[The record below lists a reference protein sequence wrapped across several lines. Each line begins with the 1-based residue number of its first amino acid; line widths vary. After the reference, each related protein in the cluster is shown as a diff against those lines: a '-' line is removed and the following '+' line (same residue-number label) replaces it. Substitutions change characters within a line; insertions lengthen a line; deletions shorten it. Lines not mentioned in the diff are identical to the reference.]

1 MNRSSVR
8 LRRAFALVVAIGVAV
23 LGGVAWTI
31 HVQSVR
37 LDETAGWANRTR
49 MSVAAVQAVAL
60 AALDAESAQR
70 SILLGSPIGLA
81 RYREAVASAKRNL
94 DILTR
99 EIGDDPEQVQL
110 LQGLRMAMESH
121 FARLDRSIALMPG
134 QPEQA
139 RAVVFDGSG
148 RQVRRDIQSFA
159 QAMIATE
166 GHRYDERIVAA
177 RDVRHAIETLATVL
191 LMLLVTV
198 MSGGA
203 VYILRELR
211 TRAAMT
217 AALVESRTRLELGER
232 RLRAIADNMP
242 AYIAYV
248 DKTETYRFT
257 NAAFKTLFGVPH
269 EAFIGRSV
277 TEMMGEARRD
287 ELAPYIAEAL
297 RGHAVHFERRG
308 MGEQPDATFM
318 VSYVPDFNAAGGV
331 DGYYV
336 MSLDISA
343 RKQAELALANS
354 ERRLRTITDNLPA
367 TIVRMDTN
375 LVCSYANEHMRRL
388 YGIDPALLVGM
399 SHRAFRGEEEWA
411 LIGPNVEAALRGEVR
426 RFEVPA
432 LINGRQQWVQQNLIP
447 ETDTDGRIVGYL
459 SVTFDISE
467 RKQQEEELRKSE
479 LFLDRTGKMAGVG
492 GWEVDLVTGLVVW
505 SRETRRIHGVGD
517 DYVPDL
523 QAALQFYAPEA
534 RETLQ
539 DAIRSA
545 MTDGTPW
552 DMELPF
558 VRIDGRRL
566 WVRAVGSA
574 EFASG
579 VPVRLVGAFQDISD
593 KVAQRLEIKEIN
605 DRVALATESGGIG
618 IWELDIAT
626 GELIWDARMYQL
638 FGDNSGGRA
647 SPVLLWNERVHPDD
661 LPGLQEAMR
670 QATLGDRM
678 LDRDYRVVLED
689 GRIRHLR
696 GTARARRDADGKPRC
711 LIGAA
716 WDITELRELAASL
729 AEDRSLLSVTL
740 ESIGDAVITT
750 NARGQI
756 TWLNPVAE
764 RLTGWT
770 SLEAIG
776 RVLTQVFH
784 IVDEATREPAPDP
797 VKACLE
803 QGRRVA
809 QSTNTLLLSR
819 NGDEFGIQDSIAP
832 IRRDDGTV
840 LGTVLVFHDVSEQRR
855 LTGEMSWRATHD
867 ALTGLVNRTEF
878 EARVGRLLQSA
889 QDSGGEHALL
899 YIDLD
904 QFKLV
909 NDACGHTVGDQLL
922 QQMAR
927 MLVDSVRTRDTVA
940 RLGGD
945 EFAILMER
953 CTVDQAQRVA
963 QKLCDRMDDFRFV
976 HEERRFRIG
985 MSIGLVPVDRR
996 WQTTAAIQQAADT
1009 ACYAA
1014 KEAGRNRVH
1023 TWFDT
1028 DVAMR
1033 ERQYE
1038 MQWVTRIEHA
1048 LDEDGFVLYAQRL
1061 TPLRGAPSATPGV
1074 HAEVLLRMRQG
1085 DGPLVAPGAFLPA
1098 AERFHL
1104 ASRIDR
1110 WVLRRVVDWMAALED
1125 PSRIELLSVNLS
1137 GQSVGD
1143 KTFHRWALEVLA
1155 RAGPRICGA
1164 LCLEITETA
1173 AVTNIADAAAFID
1186 QVREHGVKVALDD
1199 FGAGAASF
1207 GYLKTLRVDTL
1218 KIDGQFVRDL
1228 VDDPLDEVAVR
1239 CFADVAKVMGL
1250 TTVAEF
1256 VDKPAVLERLHAM
1269 GVDFAQG
1276 FLMHEPAPIDEL
1288 IEPVPELAQR

>member
-8 LRRAFALVVAIGVAV
+8 LRRAFALVVAIGIAV
-23 LGGVAWTI
+23 LGAVAWTS
-31 HVQSVR
+31 HEQSVR
-37 LDETAGWANRTR
+37 LDETAGWADRART
-49 MSVAAVQAVAL
+49 SVAAVQAVSV

-70 SILLGSPIGLA
+70 GILLDATSGLP
-81 RYREAVASAKRNL
+81 RYREAVATARRNL
-94 DILTR
+94 DTLKAAAK
-99 EIGDDPEQVQL
+99 DDPEQAAQVS
-110 LQGLRMAMESH
+110 GLSSAVEAH
-121 FARLDRSIALMPG
+121 FARLDKAVALAGSAPD
-134 QPEQA
+134 QA
-139 RAVVFDGSG
+139 RASVLDGADS
-148 RQVRRDIQSFA
+148 RIRSDIRNSA
-159 QAMIATE
+159 AAIIATE
-166 GHRYDERIVAA
+166 RHRFDERVAA
-177 RDVRHAIETLATVL
+177 ARNGRRAADTYTGV
-191 LMLLVTV
+191 MLLLLVAALAAGTIF
-198 MSGGA
+198 
-203 VYILRELR
+203 ILRELKL
-211 TRAAMT
+211 RAATT

-242 AYIAYV
+242 ACIAYV
-248 DKTETYRFT
+248 DRHETYRFT
-257 NAAFKTLFGVPH
+257 NAAFTTLFGVPH
-269 EAFIGRSV
+269 EAFIGR
-277 TEMMGEARRD
+277 TMAEMMGQATRD
-287 ELAPYIAEAL
+287 QLAGHVAGAL
-297 RGHAVHFERRG
+297 AGRTMHFERHG
-308 MGEQPDATFM
+308 MALQPDADFV

-331 DGYYV
+331 DGFYV
-336 MSLDISA
+336 MSLDITA
-343 RKQAELALANS
+343 RKRAEQALANS
-354 ERRLRTITDNLPA
+354 EQRLRTINDNLPA
-367 TIVRMDTN
+367 TIVRMDRDLICT
-375 LVCSYANEHMRRL
+375 YANEHMRRV

-411 LIGPNVEAALRGEVR
+411 HIGPHVEAALRGEVR
-426 RFEVPA
+426 RFEVAA
-432 LINGRQQWVQQNLIP
+432 LVNGQQEWVEQSIIP
-447 ETDTDGRIVGYL
+447 DVDADGRIVGYL
-459 SVTFDISE
+459 SVTFDITE
-467 RKQQEEELRKSE
+467 RRQQEEELRKSE

-492 GWEVDLVTGLVVW
+492 GWEVDLVTGGVVW
-505 SRETRRIHGVGD
+505 SRETRRIHGVD
-517 DYVPDL
+517 ADYVPDL
-523 QAALQFYAPEA
+523 QTAFQFYPPESRTTIEEA
-534 RETLQ
+534 VHK
-539 DAIRSA
+539 A

-552 DMELPF
+552 DIELPF
-558 VRIDGRRL
+558 IRSDGRRL

-574 EFASG
+574 EFAAG
-579 VPVRLVGAFQDISD
+579 IPVRLVGAFQDISD
-593 KVAQRLEIKEIN
+593 KVAQRLQIKEVN
-605 DRVALATESGGIG
+605 DRIALATESGGIG
-618 IWELDIAT
+618 IWELNIAT
-626 GELIWDARMYQL
+626 GELIWDARMYRL
-638 FGDNSGGRA
+638 FGDTSGGRVA
-647 SPVLLWNERVHPDD
+647 PLALWTQRVHAEDM
-661 LPGLQEAMR
+661 PGLQEAIR
-670 QATLGDRM
+670 QATEDDRL
-678 LDRDYRVVLED
+678 LDRDYRLVLDD

-696 GTARARRDADGKPRC
+696 GTARAMRDPEGRPIR
-711 LIGAA
+711 LIGAN
-716 WDITELRELAASL
+716 WDITELRELAADL

-776 RVLTQVFH
+776 RLLAQVFRV
-784 IVDEATREPAPDP
+784 VDEPTREPLPDL
-797 VKACLE
+797 VQACLE
-803 QGRRVA
+803 QGRLVGR
-809 QSTNTLLLSR
+809 SPTTLLLSR
-819 NGDEFGIQDSIAP
+819 TGDEFGIQDSIAP
-832 IRRDDGTV
+832 IRREDGTV

-878 EARVGRLLQSA
+878 EARLGRLLQA
-889 QDSGGEHALL
+889 TQDIGGEHALL

-909 NDACGHTVGDQLL
+909 NDACGHAVGDQLL

-927 MLVDSVRTRDTVA
+927 LLVDSVRTRDTIA

-963 QKLCDRMDDFRFV
+963 QKLCDRMDDFRFT

-985 MSIGLVPVDRR
+985 LSIGLVPVDRR

-1009 ACYAA
+1009 SCYAA

-1038 MQWVTRIEHA
+1038 MQWTARIEHA

-1061 TPLRGAPSATPGV
+1061 TALKGSPRDARGV
-1074 HAEVLLRMRQG
+1074 HAEVLLRMTQEG
-1085 DGPLVAPGAFLPA
+1085 GTLVAPGAFLPA

-1110 WVLRRVVDWMAALED
+1110 WVLRHVVDWMAALAD

-1143 KTFHRWALEVLA
+1143 RSFHRWALELLA
-1155 RAGPRICGA
+1155 KAGPQLCGA

-1173 AVTNIADAAAFID
+1173 AVTNIADAAVFID
-1186 QVREHGVKVALDD
+1186 QVRSCGVKVALDD

-1207 GYLKTLRVDTL
+1207 GYLKTLRVDML

-1239 CFADVAKVMGL
+1239 CFADVAKVMNL

-1276 FLMHEPAPIDEL
+1276 YLLHEPAPIGEL
-1288 IEPVPELAQR
+1288 IEPALSML

>member
-1 MNRSSVR
+1 MKPSSAR
-8 LRRAFALVVAIGVAV
+8 LRRAFAVVVAIGVLV
-23 LGGVAWTI
+23 LGGIAWTT
-31 HVQSVR
+31 HEQSVR
-37 LDETAGWANRTR
+37 LDETAGWADRTR
-49 MSVAAVQAVAL
+49 ASVAAVQAVSL

-70 SILLGSPIGLA
+70 SYLIGSLYGLP
-81 RYREAVASAKRNL
+81 RYRQAAASAQVNL
-94 DILTR
+94 TKLAQS
-99 EIGDDPEQVQL
+99 IGDDREQVAL
-110 LQGLRMAMESH
+110 LSGLRMAVESH
-121 FARLDRSIALMPG
+121 FARLDKAVALTPEH
-134 QPEQA
+134 PEQA
-139 RAVVFDGSG
+139 RAIALDAGA
-148 RQVRRDIQSFA
+148 RQIRRDIQSFA
-159 QAMIATE
+159 DAMVATE
-166 GHRYDERIVAA
+166 GRRFDQRIAA
-177 RDVRHAIETLATVL
+177 GRDARHAAETWAGVSLI
-191 LMLLVTV
+191 LLVTL
-198 MSGGA
+198 MAGGA
-203 VYILRELR
+203 IYVLRELKL
-211 TRAAMT
+211 RAAMT
-217 AALVESRTRLELGER
+217 RALVESRSQLELGER

-242 AYIAYV
+242 AWIAYV
-248 DKTETYRFT
+248 DRTETYRFT

-269 EAFIGRSV
+269 EDFIGRTM
-277 TEMMGEARRD
+277 TEMMGRTTRD
-287 ELAPYIAEAL
+287 QLAPSIEGAL
-297 RGHAVHFERRG
+297 SGRTMHFERRG
-308 MGEQPDATFM
+308 MGLQPDSVFM
-318 VSYVPDFNAAGGV
+318 VSYVPDINADGGV
-331 DGYYV
+331 DGWYV
-336 MSLDISA
+336 MSLDITA
-343 RKQAELALANS
+343 RKQAEIDLANS

-367 TIVRMDTN
+367 TIVRMDTR
-375 LVCSYANEHMRRL
+375 LVCSYANEQIRRL
-388 YGIDPALLVGM
+388 YGIDPSQLVGM

-411 LIGPNVEAALRGEVR
+411 YIGPHVEAALQGELR

-432 LINGRQQWVQQNLIP
+432 LVNGKQQWVQQSIIP
-447 ETDTDGRIVGYL
+447 DVDADGRIVGYL
-459 SVTFDISE
+459 SVTFDITE

-479 LFLDRTGKMAGVG
+479 TFLDRTGKMAGVG
-492 GWEVDLVTGLVVW
+492 GWEVDLVSGVVVW
-505 SRETRRIHGVGD
+505 SRETRRIHGVDD

-523 QAALQFYAPEA
+523 QTAFAFYPPEA
-534 RETLQ
+534 RPVIE
-539 DAIRSA
+539 DAVRNA
-545 MTDGTPW
+545 MADGTPW
-552 DMELPF
+552 DIELPF
-558 VRIDGRRL
+558 LRSDGRRL

-574 EFASG
+574 EFADG
-579 VPVRLVGAFQDISD
+579 APVRLVGAFQDISER
-593 KVAQRLEIKEIN
+593 VAQRLEIKAVN
-605 DRVALATESGGIG
+605 DRIALATESGGIG
-618 IWELDIAT
+618 IWELNIAS
-626 GELIWDARMYQL
+626 GELMWDARMHQL
-638 FGDNSGGRA
+638 FGDTSGGRA
-647 SPVLLWNERVHPDD
+647 APIALWAQRVHPDD
-661 LPGLQEAMR
+661 LPGLQEAMT
-670 QATLGDRM
+670 QATLGDRL
-678 LDRDYRVVLED
+678 LDRDYRVVLDD
-689 GRIRHLR
+689 GEIRHLR
-696 GTARARRDADGKPRC
+696 GTARAMRDVDGKPTR
-711 LIGAA
+711 LIGAN
-716 WDITELRELAASL
+716 WDITELRELAADL

-776 RVLTQVFH
+776 RALAQVFH
-784 IVDEATREPAPDP
+784 IVDEKTREPAPDP
-797 VKACLE
+797 VKSCLE
-803 QGRRVA
+803 QGRRVVP
-809 QSTNTLLLSR
+809 SDSTLLLSR
-819 NGDEFGIQDSIAP
+819 NGEEFGIQETIAP
-832 IRRDDGTV
+832 IRREDGTV

-867 ALTGLVNRTEF
+867 ALTGLVNRAEF
-878 EARVGRLLQSA
+878 EARLGRLLQTA
-889 QDSGGEHALL
+889 QDNGGEHALL

-909 NDACGHTVGDQLL
+909 NDACGHAVGDQLL

-927 MLVDSVRTRDTVA
+927 MLTDSVRTRDTIA

-953 CTVDQAQRVA
+953 CTVAQAQRVA

-976 HEERRFRIG
+976 HEDRRFRIG

-1009 ACYAA
+1009 SCYAA

-1033 ERQYE
+1033 ERQFE
-1038 MQWVTRIEHA
+1038 MQWTTRIEHA
-1048 LDEDGFVLYAQRL
+1048 LDEDGFVLFAQRL
-1061 TPLRGAPSATPGV
+1061 TPLKGPAEGV

-1085 DGPLVAPGAFLPA
+1085 DTLVAPGAFLPA

-1110 WVLRRVVDWMAALED
+1110 WVLRHVVDWMAALQD

-1143 KTFHRWALEVLA
+1143 NTFHRWALELLA
-1155 RAGPRICGA
+1155 RAGPRLCGA

-1173 AVTNIADAAAFID
+1173 AVTNIADAVVFID
-1186 QVREHGVKVALDD
+1186 QVRAFGVKVALDD

-1256 VDKPAVLERLHAM
+1256 VDKAPVLERLLEM

-1276 FLMHEPAPIDEL
+1276 YLLHEPAPIDEL
-1288 IEPVPELAQR
+1288 IEPVPAEA

>member
-1 MNRSSVR
+1 MNRSSAR
-8 LRRAFALVVAIGVAV
+8 LRRAFALVVAIVGAV
-23 LGGVAWTI
+23 LVGVAWTT
-31 HVQSVR
+31 HEQSVR
-37 LDETAGWANRTR
+37 LDETAGWADRTR
-49 MSVAAVQAVAL
+49 ATVAAVKAVPL

-70 SILLGSPIGLA
+70 SAMLDAQFGLA
-81 RYREAVASAKRNL
+81 RYDEAAATARRNL
-94 DILTR
+94 DMLAR
-99 EIGDDPEQVQL
+99 DVRDDPDQMRQL
-110 LQGLRMAMESH
+110 AALRGAVESH
-121 FARLDRSIALMPG
+121 LARLDKAIALAPA

-139 RAVVFDGSG
+139 RALLLDGND
-148 RQVRRDIQSFA
+148 RKLRADIRRLAD
-159 QAMIATE
+159 AMIATE
-166 GHRYDERIVAA
+166 QHRFDERIVAG
-177 RDVRHAIETLATVL
+177 RNVRHAIETWAGVL
-191 LMLLVTV
+191 LMLLVAV

-203 VYILRELR
+203 IYILRELKV
-211 TRAAMT
+211 RAAMT

-232 RLRAIADNMP
+232 RMRAIADNMP
-242 AYIAYV
+242 ANIAYI
-248 DKTETYRFT
+248 DRTETYRFT
-257 NAAFKTLFGVPH
+257 NAAFKKLFGVPH
-269 EAFIGRSV
+269 EAFIGRTM
-277 TEMMGEARRD
+277 TEMMGAARRD
-287 ELAPYIAEAL
+287 ELAPYIQEAL
-297 RGHAVHFERRG
+297 AGHAVHFERRG
-308 MGEQPDATFM
+308 MGVHPDAVYM

-343 RKQAELALANS
+343 RKQAETELANS

-367 TIVRMDTN
+367 TIVRMDRN
-375 LVCSYANEHMRRL
+375 LVCTYANEQMRRL

-411 LIGPNVEAALRGEVR
+411 FIGPHVEAALQGEVR
-426 RFEVPA
+426 RFEAPA
-432 LINGRQQWVQQNLIP
+432 LVGGRRQWVQQNIIP
-447 ETDTDGRIVGYL
+447 ELDADGRVAGYL
-459 SVTFDISE
+459 SVTFDITE

-479 LFLDRTGKMAGVG
+479 LFLDRTGQMAGVG
-492 GWEVDLVTGLVVW
+492 GWEVDLVTGSVVW
-505 SRETRRIHGVGD
+505 SRETRRIHGVD
-517 DYVPDL
+517 ADYVPDL
-523 QAALQFYAPEA
+523 QTAFLFYPPEA
-534 RETLQ
+534 RATIE
-539 DAIRSA
+539 AAVHAA
-545 MTDGTPW
+545 MSEGTPW
-552 DMELPF
+552 DVEVPF
-558 VRIDGRRL
+558 NRADGRRI

-618 IWELDIAT
+618 IWELNVAS

-638 FGDNSGGRA
+638 FGATSSGRI
-647 SPVLLWNERVHPDD
+647 SPVALWERRVHPDD
-661 LPGLQEAMR
+661 LPGLQDAIG
-670 QATLGDRM
+670 QATHGDRL
-678 LDRDYRVVLED
+678 LDRDYRIVLDD
-689 GRIRHLR
+689 GEIRHLR
-696 GTARARRDADGKPRC
+696 GTARATRDREGRPTR
-711 LIGAA
+711 LIGAN
-716 WDITELRELAASL
+716 WDITELRDLAADL

-776 RVLTQVFH
+776 RMLTQVLH
-784 IVDEATREPAPDP
+784 IVDEATREPMADP

-809 QSTNTLLLSR
+809 GSASTLLLSR

-855 LTGEMSWRATHD
+855 LTGEMSWRANHD

-878 EARVGRLLQSA
+878 EARMGRLLHSA
-889 QDSGGEHALL
+889 QESGGEHALM

-909 NDACGHTVGDQLL
+909 NDACGHAVGDLLL

-927 MLVDSVRTRDTVA
+927 MLTDSVRARDTVA

-953 CTVDQAQRVA
+953 CTIEQAQRVA
-963 QKLCDRMDDFRFV
+963 QKLCDRMDHFRFV
-976 HEERRFRIG
+976 HEDRRFRVG
-985 MSIGLVPVDRR
+985 LSIGLVPVDRR

-1033 ERQYE
+1033 ERQFE
-1038 MQWVTRIEHA
+1038 TQWVTRIEHA
-1048 LDEDGFVLYAQRL
+1048 LDEDDFVLYAQRL
-1061 TPLRGAPSATPGV
+1061 TPLRGEHDPARGV
-1074 HAEVLLRMRQG
+1074 HAEVLLRMRQD

-1110 WVLRRVVDWMAALED
+1110 WVLRNVVAWMASLAD
-1125 PSRIELLSVNLS
+1125 ASRIELLSVNLS

-1143 KTFHRWALEVLA
+1143 RTFHRWALDLLA
-1155 RAGPRICGA
+1155 KAGPQLCRA

-1173 AVTNIADAAAFID
+1173 AVTNIADAAVFID
-1186 QVREHGVKVALDD
+1186 QVRACGVKVALDD

-1256 VDKPAVLERLHAM
+1256 VDKPAVLERLLAM
-1269 GVDFAQG
+1269 EVDFAQG
-1276 FLMHEPAPIDEL
+1276 YLLHEPAPIDEL
-1288 IEPVPELAQR
+1288 IEPVPVVC

>member
-1 MNRSSVR
+1 MNRSSAR
-8 LRRAFALVVAIGVAV
+8 LRRAFALVVAIGVVA
-23 LGGVAWTI
+23 LGVIAWTT
-31 HVQSVR
+31 HEQSVR
-37 LDETAGWANRTR
+37 LDETAGWADRTR
-49 MSVAAVQAVAL
+49 ASVLAVQAVSL
-60 AALDAESAQR
+60 AVLDAESAQR
-70 SILLGSPIGLA
+70 GALLGSPNGFT
-81 RYREAVASAKRNL
+81 RYHEAAETAQYNLSNLAVAVA
-94 DILTR
+94 
-99 EIGDDPEQVQL
+99 DDPAQL
-110 LQGLRMAMESH
+110 HLLAGLRDAVGAH
-121 FARLDRSIALMPG
+121 FARLDKAIALG
-134 QPEQA
+134 SEHPEQA
-139 RAVVFDGSG
+139 RELLFGGGA
-148 RQVRRDIQSFA
+148 RQVRHDIDSNA
-159 QAMIATE
+159 SAMIAAE
-166 GHRYDERIVAA
+166 GRRFEERISAG
-177 RDVRHAIETLATVL
+177 RDVRHAAEIHAGIT
-191 LMLLVTV
+191 LMLLVAALA
-198 MSGGA
+198 SGA
-203 VYILRELR
+203 VFILRELKLR
-211 TRAAMT
+211 NAMT
-217 AALVESRTRLELGER
+217 AALVESRGRLELGER

-257 NAAFKTLFGVPH
+257 NAAFTTLFGVPH
-269 EAFIGRSV
+269 ESFIGRTM
-277 TEMMGEARRD
+277 TEMMGKKTRD
-287 ELAPYIAEAL
+287 ELAEYVEGAL
-297 RGHAVHFERRG
+297 AGRAMHFERRG
-308 MGEQPDATFM
+308 MAMQRDSVFM
-318 VSYVPDFNAAGGV
+318 VSYVPDFNADGGV

-336 MSLDISA
+336 MSLDITA
-343 RKQAELALANS
+343 RKTAEIGMANS
-354 ERRLRTITDNLPA
+354 EQRLRTITDNLPA
-367 TIVRMDTN
+367 TIVRMDTRG
-375 LVCSYANEHMRRL
+375 VCTYANEHMRRV
-388 YGIDPALLVGM
+388 YGIDPAMLIGM
-399 SHRAFRGEEEWA
+399 VHRAFRGEDEWKH
-411 LIGPNVEAALRGEVR
+411 IGPHVEAALQGEVR
-426 RFEVPA
+426 RFESPA
-432 LINGRQQWVQQNLIP
+432 LINGRQEWVQQTLIP
-447 ETDTDGRIVGYL
+447 EVDAGGRIVGYL
-459 SVTFDISE
+459 SVTFDITE
-467 RKQQEEELRKSE
+467 RKQQEEDLRKSE
-479 LFLDRTGKMAGVG
+479 TFLDRTGQMAGIG
-492 GWEVDLVTGLVVW
+492 GWEVDLVTGHVVW
-505 SRETRRIHGVGD
+505 SRETRRIHGVDD

-523 QAALQFYAPEA
+523 HTALDFYAPESRDTIEDA
-534 RETLQ
+534 VNTAMRE
-539 DAIRSA
+539 
-545 MTDGTPW
+545 GTPW
-552 DMELPF
+552 DLELPF
-558 VRIDGRRL
+558 LRADGKRL

-574 EFASG
+574 EFAAG

-593 KVAQRLEIKEIN
+593 KIAQRLEIKEIN
-605 DRVALATESGGIG
+605 DRVAVATESGGIG
-618 IWELDIAT
+618 IWELIIGT

-638 FGDNSGGRA
+638 FGDSSGGRA
-647 SPVLLWNERVHPDD
+647 SPVLLWNQRIHADD
-661 LPGLQEAMR
+661 LPLIQEAMR
-670 QATLGDRM
+670 AAADGDRL
-678 LDRDYRVVLED
+678 LDRDFRVVHDD
-689 GRIRHLR
+689 GTVRHLR
-696 GTARARRDADGKPRC
+696 GTARAMRDASGKPIR
-711 LIGAA
+711 LIGAN

-784 IVDEATREPAPDP
+784 IVDEGTREPSPDP

-803 QGRRVA
+803 QGKRVA
-809 QSTNTLLLSR
+809 ETAATLLLSR
-819 NGDEFGIQDSIAP
+819 NGEEFGIQESIAP
-832 IRRDDGTV
+832 IRRDDDTV

-867 ALTGLVNRTEF
+867 ALTALVNRTEF
-878 EARVGRLLQSA
+878 ETRLGRLLQSA
-889 QDSGGEHALL
+889 HESGGEHALL

-909 NDACGHTVGDQLL
+909 NDACGHAVGDQLL

-927 MLVDSVRTRDTVA
+927 MLTDSVRTRDTVA

-976 HEERRFRIG
+976 HEDRRFRIG
-985 MSIGLVPVDRR
+985 LSIGLVPVDRR

-1009 ACYAA
+1009 SCYAA

-1033 ERQYE
+1033 ERQHE
-1038 MQWVTRIEHA
+1038 MQWVTRIENA
-1048 LDEDGFVLYAQRL
+1048 LDDDGFALYAQRL
-1061 TPLRGAPSATPGV
+1061 TPLKGPHDPDRGV
-1074 HAEVLLRMRQG
+1074 HAEVLLRMRQAN
-1085 DGPLVAPGAFLPA
+1085 GPLVAPGAFLPA

-1110 WVLRRVVDWMAALED
+1110 WVLRHVVDWMSALPD

-1143 KTFHRWALEVLA
+1143 RTFHRWALELLGK
-1155 RAGPRICGA
+1155 AGPALCRA

-1173 AVTNIADAAAFID
+1173 AVTSIADAAVFID
-1186 QVREHGVKVALDD
+1186 EVRAIGVKVALDD

-1256 VDKPAVLERLHAM
+1256 VDKPAVLERLHEM
-1269 GVDFAQG
+1269 DVDFAQG
-1276 FLMHEPAPIDEL
+1276 YLLHEPAPIDEL
-1288 IEPVPELAQR
+1288 VGEVADA